1 MPRLLLRLIACL
13 VAVAAFTVSA
23 RPPNVVLIMADDMG
37 YECLG
42 VNGSLSYQTPRL
54 DELAANGLRFTRAFS
69 TPLCTP
75 SRVQIMT
82 GRYNV
87 FNYEEF
93 GYLNPALRTFG
104 HLMQD
109 AGYATMIAGKWQL
122 NGISHGPEKF
132 EGWDDPMRP
141 GQAGFDE
148 WSLWQVTQPKK
159 VAERFWDPLIE
170 QNGEVLH
177 GELAGSY
184 GPDHFTDYICDFIER
199 KKDEPFF
206 VYYPMVLVHDPF
218 ISTPDSADPAAT
230 GQEAFADMMRYADK
244 LVGRI
249 VDKLAAEGLLD
260 TTLILFTGD
269 NGTDRT
275 ITSRIAERA
284 VAGGKGLTID
294 DGIHVP
300 LIAHWAGT
308 TPAGKV
314 TDQLMDFTDF
324 KATLAA
330 LTQLEAP
337 TVSDGVSFLPA
348 LRGEAG
354 SEREWV
360 FCHYDPR
367 WGRIRENRAAF
378 VTDGAFKI
386 YHDGRVFAVTA
397 DVLEEQ
403 PLDQASVPPEIL
415 AQLQNALREFPSF
428 PAVETPFGA
437 PILP

>member
-1 MPRLLLRLIACL
+1 MPQISFRLIVCL
-13 VAVAAFTVSA
+13 AAMAAFTTAA

-42 VNGSLSYQTPRL
+42 ANGGLSYETPRL
-54 DELAANGLRFTRAFS
+54 DALAAGGMRFTRAYS

-93 GYLNPALRTFG
+93 GYLNPELPTFG
-104 HLMQD
+104 HMMQD

-122 NGISHGPEKF
+122 NGISHGPDKF

-141 GQAGFDE
+141 GAAGFDE

-177 GELAGSY
+177 AELAGTY

-199 KKDEPFF
+199 KQYEPFF

-218 ISTPDSADPAAT
+218 ISTPDSADSEVS
-230 GQEAFADMMRYADK
+230 GQKAFADMMRYADK

-249 VDKLAAEGLLD
+249 VDKLATEGLLEN
-260 TTLILFTGD
+260 TLILFTGD
-269 NGTDRT
+269 NGTDRR
-275 ITSRIAERA
+275 IVSQIAERE
-284 VAGGKGLTID
+284 VAGAKGMTID

-300 LIAHWAGT
+300 LIAHWPGT
-308 TPAGKV
+308 TPAGRV
-314 TDQLMDFTDF
+314 TDQLVDFTDF

-330 LTQLEAP
+330 LTQREGT
-337 TVSDGVSFLPA
+337 TVSDGISFLPA

-354 SEREWV
+354 PVREWV

-386 YHDGRVFAVTA
+386 YHGGRVFAVTE
-397 DVLEEQ
+397 DVLEKQ
-403 PLDQASVPPEIL
+403 PLDHTSVPPEVL
-415 AQLQNALREFPSF
+415 AQLQNALEKFPKF
-428 PAVETPFGA
+428 PVVETPFGA
-437 PILP
+437 PLLP